1 MISIPGVTGGMHRSV
16 KTSTDMGYSKSDG
29 IMVAQCTRICLLDL
43 TPGRSQYSDPPS
55 WDNLRENIL
64 GIQVPCGEG
73 DSLTVNPTDNG
84 PCEMKFLFN
93 MHSEWA

>member
-1 MISIPGVTGGMHRSV
+1 MISIPGVTGGMHWRV
-16 KTSTDMGYSKSDG
+16 KTWGYANSDSITMVKQWSK
-29 IMVAQCTRICLLDL
+29 ICSLDL
-43 TPGRSQYSDPPS
+43 VPGWSQYSVPPS

-93 MHSEWA
+93 MHAEWA